1 MTHETR
7 ILSAAGTRLPVAMS
21 AAFAFYG
28 AVRFPGALH
37 FSFFAGWR
45 LVYIIPHPQQ
55 LFRTC
60 TKNCI
65 LF

>member
-37 FSFFAGWR
+37 FSFFSGIAMTSAS
-45 LVYIIPHPQQ
+45 LME
-55 LFRTC
+55 LSLTA
-60 TKNCI
+60 
-65 LF
+65 

>member
-28 AVRFPGALH
+28 AVRFYGALH
-37 FSFFAGWR
+37 FSFYAGW
-45 LVYIIPHPQQ
+45 YCPEPI
-55 LFRTC
+55 
-60 TKNCI
+60 
-65 LF
+65 